1 MLRFRVWG
9 LSAALAAGAGGAS
22 PATAADPPAK
32 PPEPK
37 QQTTLVHKLH
47 NLFGPKAPKPGPRV
61 APPTI
66 TAPLEPEV
74 LADALKAE
82 KDALL
87 RRLSVCTELRR
98 VALERADDALARQAD
113 ELERQAASLYNAR
126 VAGLGVSRVKS
137 PLPEPAPAEPSSPFA
152 STDHAPTPEQLAKA
166 KAARLTAPP
175 APAPVTASAERIR
188 EVPQ

>member
-9 LSAALAAGAGGAS
+9 LSAALAAGGAS
-22 PATAADPPAK
+22 AAAAAEPPAK

-37 QQTTLVHKLH
+37 QQTTLMHKLH

-113 ELERQAASLYNAR
+113 ELERQAAAVYNAR

-137 PLPEPAPAEPSSPFA
+137 PLPEPSPAEPVVSA
-152 STDHAPTPEQLAKA
+152 EGVRTPEQLAKA